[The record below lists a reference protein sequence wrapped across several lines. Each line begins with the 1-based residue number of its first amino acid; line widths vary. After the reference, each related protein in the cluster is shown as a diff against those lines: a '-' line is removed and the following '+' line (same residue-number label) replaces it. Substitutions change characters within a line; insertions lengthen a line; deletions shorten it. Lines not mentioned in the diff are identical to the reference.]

1 MTPSEQNQQL
11 LIDLANAHKENQELR
26 KSVNSLSKVTSTT
39 GAFVFGMFIGG
50 ILSGPVWLLLQTVI
64 K

>member
-1 MTPSEQNQQL
+1 MTPSEHNEQL
-11 LIDLANAHKENQELR
+11 LIDLENAHKENQELR

-39 GAFVFGMFIGG
+39 GAFGLGLFIGS
-50 ILSGPVWLLLQTVI
+50 IISGPVWLLLQSVI

>member
-1 MTPSEQNQQL
+1 MTPSEHNQQL

-26 KSVNSLSKVTSTT
+26 KSVNSLSKVTDTT
-39 GAFVFGMFIGG
+39 GAFAFGMFIGG